1 MIEHAFQPGAFIGIY
16 HLTVFGHDYVG
27 RFIAILPHV
36 ISPQVKRSSCQDILC
51 QGYIAEYVFA
61 LSSPGNDFALTDSL
75 ILSIVYFQTIEIVI
89 TSKKFSIHHSPEI
102 QIRAAIGIGGDV
114 SAVIGQQETDTG
126 IEILVSFVRS
136 SGCFVRRFV
145 HQIFGWFRD
154 VVVIYIYLRSG
165 EYVAVAQA
173 EQEPGVE
180 LDAAVA
186 ILTGS
191 VAPDIILVRAV
202 AQTIEVI
209 FRILV
214 GKLSEDAET
223 VTFKKELGFGEK
235 VDTAIEEESDGY
247 GNHGAQLCG
256 VTWVHAEGHQ
266 GASTEYGTKVGG
278 VTRTTQNVVV
288 QISLRYLLFS

>member
-51 QGYIAEYVFA
+51 QGYITEHVFA
-61 LSSPGNDFALTDSL
+61 LSSPGNDLALTDSL
-75 ILSIVYFQTIEIVI
+75 ILAIVYFQAIEIVI

-102 QIRAAIGIGGDV
+102 QVRAAIGIGGNV
-114 SAVIGQQETDTG
+114 SAVIGQQEADTG

-214 GKLSEDAET
+214 GKLSEDAEA
-223 VTFKKELGFGEK
+223 VTFKKSWGLEKRLIPPLKRKAMATGTTERSCVVSLGFMRK
-235 VDTAIEEESDGY
+235 VIRALPPSTAPKS
-247 GNHGAQLCG
+247 G
-256 VTWVHAEGHQ
+256 V
-266 GASTEYGTKVGG
+266 
-278 VTRTTQNVVV
+278 
-288 QISLRYLLFS
+288 

>member
-1 MIEHAFQPGAFIGIY
+1 MGGPCKHTAFAQRFVLAVVYLQTVEVVVASQEFLVHHASE
-16 HLTVFGHDYVG
+16 V
-27 RFIAILPHV
+27 
-36 ISPQVKRSSCQDILC
+36 
-51 QGYIAEYVFA
+51 
-61 LSSPGNDFALTDSL
+61 
-75 ILSIVYFQTIEIVI
+75 EI
-89 TSKKFSIHHSPEI
+89 H
-102 QIRAAIGIGGDV
+102 AAIGIGGNV
-114 SAVIGQQETDTG
+114 SAVIGQQEADTG

-202 AQTIEVI
+202 AQAIEVI

-223 VTFKKELGFGEK
+223 VTFKKELGL
-235 VDTAIEEESDGY
+235 EE
-247 GNHGAQLCG
+247 
-256 VTWVHAEGHQ
+256 
-266 GASTEYGTKVGG
+266 
-278 VTRTTQNVVV
+278 
-288 QISLRYLLFS
+288 